1 MKNFRELI
9 RFITLSGYSD
19 ADYIEAMV
27 LRHHEKWASRY
38 SKWSYESTKQKLM
51 SAYRTWIVLL
61 HFFSLLSL
69 TIIVSF
75 LLRFKVENLSSFAVI
90 VMCFAVIIYFI
101 LRAIL
106 YNPIYVN
113 DYLPLLNHVVE
124 KLSGDYLKE
133 LDGVKKGQYSAVS
146 IVLIQAV
153 TNKLAGFPKP
163 TGSKITKDQLAKLYG
178 VSERSFHDALNIVL
192 KANWKSG
199 PRIDR
204 EIADAFGEAKE
215 YFSVTGSEQAVKL
228 LDSIKL
234 DVLVK
239 RLPPTY

>member
-19 ADYIEAMV
+19 A
-27 LRHHEKWASRY
+27 
-38 SKWSYESTKQKLM
+38 
-51 SAYRTWIVLL
+51 
-61 HFFSLLSL
+61 
-69 TIIVSF
+69 
-75 LLRFKVENLSSFAVI
+75 LRFKVENLSSFAVV
-90 VMCFAVIIYFI
+90 VMCVAIIIYFV

-124 KLSGDYLKE
+124 KLSGAYLKE
-133 LDGVKKGQYSAVS
+133 LDGVKKGQYSAVA

-178 VSERSFHDALNIVL
+178 VS
-192 KANWKSG
+192 NWKSG

-215 YFSVTGSEQAVKL
+215 YFSAIGSEQAVKL